1 MENYYKKEVSR
12 LKEASKRKNLCVE
25 ANFASFLSRTKQ
37 TLDLQLTDE
46 SLGAITAAFKLGLEL
61 GSGDCVSPKSSSSGY
76 SIIEGIIRQSTK
88 NPEKRS

>member
-12 LKEASKRKNLCVE
+12 LKEESKRRSLCIE
-25 ANFASFLSRTKQ
+25 ANFAVFKRS
-37 TLDLQLTDE
+37 LDSQLTDE

-76 SIIEGIIRQSTK
+76 STIEGIIRQSTK